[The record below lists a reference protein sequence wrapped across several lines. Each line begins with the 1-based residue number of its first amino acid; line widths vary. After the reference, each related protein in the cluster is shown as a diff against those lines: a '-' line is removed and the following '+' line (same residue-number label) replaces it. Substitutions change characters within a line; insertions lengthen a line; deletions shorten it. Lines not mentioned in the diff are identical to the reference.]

1 MKNRNEI
8 SGAYP
13 LKDGHVYVSPEVETV
28 NLQVQEIIAA
38 SGDPD
43 VTVTDPWNGLVEEIW

>member
-13 LKDGHVYVSPEVETV
+13 LKDRKVYVSPEVETV
-28 NLQVQEIIAA
+28 DLHVQDIIAA
-38 SGDPD
+38 SADYVGVGDPWGD
-43 VTVTDPWNGLVEEIW
+43 NEERDW